1 MADSTLRDAVKECM
15 RTLDRDLPLL
25 EKIDRYLRGEHDEP
39 YIPDSADAEY
49 KLLTKRCVTNLM
61 PFAVSTSAQT
71 LYVDGFRRGRGVGET
86 GSSAVRSRATDGK
99 EDTVEMIEQP
109 EWLHWQKSRL
119 DARQAAVYR
128 GALTFGHSFVVTE
141 KKPNGDI
148 LSRGLSAMRTVALYD
163 DPANDDAP
171 RYAFSVTRW
180 PSGSDDKREPGEA
193 LLWDAKRVY
202 TVKFKS
208 LSDQEKG
215 VTIDAGRVHGA
226 DECPVTRFHAG
237 VDLEGRTRGIVQQ
250 LFHVQD
256 RLNQT
261 VFDLLVV
268 QTFASFKVRT
278 VSGMAPPMQMELK
291 RDESTGE
298 SYLQPKLD
306 LDGNP
311 IPKPVN
317 FSAKR
322 LLMSEDQDTKFGTLD
337 ETPLDGF
344 IESIRLS
351 FQHISSL
358 ANIPP
363 HHLMGQIANLS
374 ADALTAAET
383 ALMRKVAEYRSLFG
397 ESWERVFRIAASMA
411 GDTDGVE
418 DMAGEVIWRDT
429 EHRSLS
435 QSGDALGKLS
445 ESLEI
450 PPEGLWSRVPGVTAT
465 EIKHW
470 EELKAQKD
478 SEAKLA
484 ESLDRVSSASPAA
497 SPSFRQRSGGNVNA
511 EVTGDSRGEAQ
522 VL

>member
-1 MADSTLRDAVKECM
+1 MTASTPLEAVKECM
-15 RTLDRDLPLL
+15 RTLDRDLPTL
-25 EKIDRYLRGEHDEP
+25 KKVDRYLRGEHDEP
-39 YIPDSADAEY
+39 YIPDQADAEY
-49 KLLTKRCVTNLM
+49 RMLAKRCVTNLM

-71 LYVDGFRRGRGVGET
+71 LYVDGFRRGSGKGET
-86 GSSAVRSRATDGK
+86 GSSVTTTESG
-99 EDTVEMIEQP
+99 EMIEQP

-119 DARQAAVYR
+119 DARQAAIYR

-141 KKPNGDI
+141 MKGEDI
-148 LSRGLSAMRTVALYD
+148 ISRGLSAMRTVALYD

-171 RYAFSVTRW
+171 RYAFTVTKW
-180 PSGSDDKREPGEA
+180 PSGDGDKTVPGEA
-193 LLWDAKRVY
+193 RLWDERYVY
-202 TVKFKS
+202 DVTFKS
-208 LSDQEKG
+208 LSDTKKG
-215 VTIDAGRVHGA
+215 VRVDDGRPHGA

-237 VDLEGRTRGIVQQ
+237 VDLEGRTRGLVEQ
-250 LFHVQD
+250 LFRVQD

-278 VSGMAPPMQMELK
+278 VSGMAPPMQMELV

-298 SYLQPKLD
+298 SILQPKLD
-306 LDGNP
+306 ADGNP

-322 LLMSEDQDTKFGTLD
+322 MLMAEDHETKFGTLE
-337 ETPLDGF
+337 ETSLEGF

-383 ALMRKVAEYRSLFG
+383 ALMRKVAEFRSLFG

-411 GDTDGVE
+411 GDTEGVE
-418 DMAGEVIWRDT
+418 DYAGEVVWRDT

-445 ESLEI
+445 EALGI
-450 PPEGLWSRVPGVTAT
+450 PPEGLWARVPGVTAT
-465 EIKHW
+465 EMKHW
-470 EELKAQKD
+470 EELKEKQD

-484 ESLDRVSSASPAA
+484 ESLDRVTSSTPSEA
-497 SPSFRQRSGGNVNA
+497 PSFRQRGGSGRVNA
-511 EVTGDSRGEAQ
+511 EVTGDSRGEAPT
-522 VL
+522 L